1 VNGVSTG
8 LISKNENIAFI
19 FIYQERRWMIM
30 NKNGINVLI
39 ILVFTSILC
48 AGTVNAAINTI
59 GQGNAVF
66 VGEEGLDVSAALGP
80 DTQIGWW
87 ASAADI
93 TTTSPTKTIDLKG
106 RITSFMIG
114 PSEFDGYSGN
124 WYRLNSAGKSDG
136 IAFNVVDPQLEI
148 KAEDTTVAVDPTI
161 TWIPSGDDIRFK
173 IDTNLVQM
181 ASQRASPPLIT
192 IKVQG
197 PDGGSY
203 TSLYNAGGSPTSI
216 VDIPVATRPFYT
228 ASIWNMGNRDRYPPG
243 TYTYWAECNVN
254 KMNDNYGETG
264 KTVSRKIPL
273 LNQGVN
279 PLITKPTTVQTT
291 KTLQPATTRLTVVQS
306 TPAGTS
312 TTMSPPSLTASP
324 TTTSPEI
331 PTPVPTKSPGFG
343 VTLAIFAILFGLA
356 VYCKKQ

>member
-1 VNGVSTG
+1 
-8 LISKNENIAFI
+8 
-19 FIYQERRWMIM
+19 MIM
-30 NKNGINVLI
+30 KKNGITKLI
-39 ILVFTSILC
+39 ILVFTVILC
-48 AGTVNAAINTI
+48 AGPAAAAINTI
-59 GQGNAVF
+59 GQGNVVF
-66 VGEEGLDVSAALGP
+66 IGEEGLDVSAALGP

-93 TTTSPTKTIDLKG
+93 TTTSPTKSIDLIG
-106 RITSFMIG
+106 RTTSFTVSQ
-114 PSEFDGYSGN
+114 SEFDGYLGN

-136 IAFNVVDPQLEI
+136 SAFNVADPQLEI

-173 IDTNLVQM
+173 IDTNLAQM
-181 ASQRASPPLIT
+181 ASQRGSPALIT
-192 IKVQG
+192 IKVEG

-203 TSLYNAGGSPTSI
+203 TSLYNAGGSPSSI
-216 VDIPVATRPFYT
+216 VDIQVTTRPFYT

-254 KMNDNYGETG
+254 RMNDNYDVTG
-264 KTVSRKIPL
+264 KTVSRKITL

-291 KTLQPATTRLTVVQS
+291 KTLQPATTQLTTVQT

-312 TTMSPPSLTASP
+312 TTGSTPSLTVSP
-324 TTTSPEI
+324 TTTAPAD
-331 PTPVPTKSPGFG
+331 PTPGQTKAPGFG
-343 VTLAIFAILFGLA
+343 VTLAIFAILFGLTA
-356 VYCKKQ
+356 YFKNH

>member
-1 VNGVSTG
+1 
-8 LISKNENIAFI
+8 
-19 FIYQERRWMIM
+19 MIM
-30 NKNGINVLI
+30 IKNSITFLI
-39 ILVFTSILC
+39 ILVFTTILC
-48 AGTVNAAINTI
+48 AGPVNAAINTI
-59 GQGNAVF
+59 GQGNVVF

-114 PSEFDGYSGN
+114 PSEFDGYFGN
-124 WYRLNSAGKSDG
+124 WYRLNSSGKSDG
-136 IAFNVVDPQLEI
+136 IAFNVADPQLEI

-216 VDIPVATRPFYT
+216 VDIPVTTRPFYT
-228 ASIWNMGNRDRYPPG
+228 ASIWNMGNSDRYPPG

-254 KMNDNYGETG
+254 RMNDNYDVTG
-264 KTVSRKIPL
+264 KTVSRKITL

-291 KTLQPATTRLTVVQS
+291 RTLQTATTRLTTVQT
-306 TPAGTS
+306 TPAGIS
-312 TTMSPPSLTASP
+312 TTVSTPSLTVSP
-324 TTTSPEI
+324 TTPAPAV
-331 PTPVPTKSPGFG
+331 PTPSQTKSSGFG
-343 VTLAIFAILFGLA
+343 VSLAIFAILFGLTA
-356 VYCKKQ
+356 YFKNQ

>member
-1 VNGVSTG
+1 
-8 LISKNENIAFI
+8 
-19 FIYQERRWMIM
+19 MIM
-30 NKNGINVLI
+30 KKNGITTLI
-39 ILVFTSILC
+39 IFVFITILSTGPV
-48 AGTVNAAINTI
+48 AAAINTI
-59 GQGNAVF
+59 GQGNVVF

-114 PSEFDGYSGN
+114 PSEFDGYLGN

-148 KAEDTTVAVDPTI
+148 KAEDTSVAVDPTI

-181 ASQRASPPLIT
+181 ASQRSSPALIT
-192 IKVQG
+192 IKVEG
-197 PDGGSY
+197 PDGGTY
-203 TSLYNAGGSPTSI
+203 TSLFNAGGSPTSI

-228 ASIWNMGNRDRYPPG
+228 SSIWNMGNRDRYPPG

-254 KMNDNYGETG
+254 KMNDNYRVTG
-264 KTVSRKIPL
+264 KTESKKNSL

-291 KTLQPATTRLTVVQS
+291 QTLQPVTTRLTSVQT
-306 TPAGTS
+306 TPASTS
-312 TTMSPPSLTASP
+312 TTISLPSVTASP
-324 TTTSPEI
+324 TTTAPEA
-331 PTPVPTKSPGFG
+331 PTTSQTKAPGFG

-356 VYCKKQ
+356 AFCKNQ